1 MLLHVTPKLHQP
13 SERFHDAVLVDIR
26 IPALG
31 LHLREGRDVIARTPY
46 PNKEY
51 LVASRKYG
59 RKSVTGFFIHAPAET
74 REFVITTR
82 WAVNAEF
89 LLSHTVEYSI
99 LDADYDAASDNMM
112 LWGNLHP
119 SHGGWPTRWPSVA
132 KDWTPSTHAPQMDTY
147 PKALSKSKRQG
158 DVRDVINDRGLIVG
172 RHERFRLPSL
182 ERDRVVMRNNLTDRM
197 PVIDSAFVSPL
208 CQASMHSSPSTPE
221 NMGRVN

>member
-13 SERFHDAVLVDIR
+13 AERFHDAVLVDIR

-59 RKSVTGFFIHAPAET
+59 RKSVTGFFILAPTET
-74 REFVITTR
+74 REFTVTTR
-82 WAVNAEF
+82 WAVSAEF
-89 LLSHTVEYSI
+89 LLTHTVDYSI
-99 LDADYDAASDNMM
+99 LDSDCDAASDNMM

-119 SHGGWPTRWPSVA
+119 SHGGWGSRWPSVA
-132 KDWTPSTHAPQMDTY
+132 KDWAPSTHAPQMDTY
-147 PKALSKSKRQG
+147 RETISKSKRER
-158 DVRDVINDRGLIVG
+158 DVRDVISDRGLIVA

-208 CQASMHSSPSTPE
+208 CQASMQFAAQASES
-221 NMGRVN
+221 MGHAN